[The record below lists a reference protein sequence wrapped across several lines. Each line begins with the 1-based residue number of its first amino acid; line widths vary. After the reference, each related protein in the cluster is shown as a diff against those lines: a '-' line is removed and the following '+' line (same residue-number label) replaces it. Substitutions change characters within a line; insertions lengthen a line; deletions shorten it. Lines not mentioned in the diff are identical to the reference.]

1 MSDREECLRLLTGF
15 VRTGD
20 IDKGATAAAMIVNY
34 LTTLDTQR
42 ARAEALEDLRLT
54 LAGTFEQE
62 GISGSAE
69 ERHVVVEDALDKAR
83 QAIADMG

>member
-1 MSDREECLRLLTGF
+1 MSDREKCLRLLTGF

-42 ARAEALEDLRLT
+42 ARAEALDDLRLT
-54 LAGTFEQE
+54 LAATFEQE
-62 GISGSAE
+62 GISGPAE